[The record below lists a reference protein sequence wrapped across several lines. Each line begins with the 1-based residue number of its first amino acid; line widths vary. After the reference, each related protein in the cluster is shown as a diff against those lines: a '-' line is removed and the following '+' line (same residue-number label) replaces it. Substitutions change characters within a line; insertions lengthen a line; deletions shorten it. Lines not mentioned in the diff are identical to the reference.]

1 MRKLSIRLRLTLPFA
16 LGMALVLAAVGIV
29 IYLRVGSALL
39 GSVDQNLRAQAAEAV
54 SHAREGRTL
63 LDRDVSD
70 GPAIAEVELP
80 DGTIDDSSPATL
92 PPLLDAAAR
101 RRVFGGSRVAWRTTT
116 LPSLRGEWRLI
127 EVPVRVDGHA
137 AALVVGRS
145 VAARTE
151 TLNRLAREFLFAA
164 PAALLLAI
172 LAGYA
177 VAAAALR
184 PVEAMRRRASVISA
198 MTPGRRLPVPAA
210 RDEISALAVTLN
222 DMLGRLEDALDHE
235 RRFVADASHELRTPL
250 ALLRAE
256 LELALRRPRS
266 RAELEDAVRSAAA
279 GTERLTRLAE
289 DLLLIARSDQGG
301 IPLRREPVGAVA
313 LFEAVRDRFALRA
326 ATVDRKIEV
335 DRSVDGDLDADP
347 LRLEQALGNLVDNAL
362 VHGGGAVRL
371 SARAHDDVIELHVC
385 DEGEGFPA
393 EFLNRAFDRFSR
405 ADDARTTAGT
415 GLGLSIVALIAR
427 AHGGDAQVRNTPA
440 GGADVWLTVP
450 VRAGAVSNELPARP
464 LSAGV

>member
-1 MRKLSIRLRLTLPFA
+1 
-16 LGMALVLAAVGIV
+16 
-29 IYLRVGSALL
+29 
-39 GSVDQNLRAQAAEAV
+39 
-54 SHAREGRTL
+54 
-63 LDRDVSD
+63 
-70 GPAIAEVELP
+70 
-80 DGTIDDSSPATL
+80 
-92 PPLLDAAAR
+92 
-101 RRVFGGSRVAWRTTT
+101 
-116 LPSLRGEWRLI
+116 
-127 EVPVRVDGHA
+127 
-137 AALVVGRS
+137 
-145 VAARTE
+145 
-151 TLNRLAREFLFAA
+151 
-164 PAALLLAI
+164 
-172 LAGYA
+172 
-177 VAAAALR
+177 
-184 PVEAMRRRASVISA
+184 MRRRASVISA

-266 RAELEDAVRSAAA
+266 RPELEDAVRSAAA

-335 DRSVDGDLDADP
+335 DRSVDGNLDADP

-371 SARAHDDVIELHVC
+371 WARAHDDVIELHVC

-427 AHGGDAQVRNTPA
+427 AHGGDAQARNTPA